1 MQYNVKRSDKLAK
14 LQSIEQD
21 SKTKEV
27 LDNAEN
33 MQNVNI
39 ANITQDIQD
48 NIQQEAQK
56 DNQMSQQS
64 PQSNNPN
71 KESSTKK
78 GDKKNFSF
86 YMSEGKLKAIDE
98 FLKDFGRNGES
109 RNSFVEE
116 ATEYYLLK
124 RKSELKKELEEKLKK
139 I

>member
-1 MQYNVKRSDKLAK
+1 MQYNVKRNDKLAK

-27 LDNAEN
+27 LDNA
-33 MQNVNI
+33 
-39 ANITQDIQD
+39 ANITQ
-48 NIQQEAQK
+48 NMQQEAQK
-56 DNQMSQQS
+56 DNQMSQESHQS
-64 PQSNNPN
+64 SNTN

-86 YMSEGKLKAIDE
+86 YMSEGKLKAVDE
-98 FLKDFGRNGES
+98 FLKEFGRNGES

-124 RKSELKKELEEKLKK
+124 RKSEIKKELEEKLKK

>member
-1 MQYNVKRSDKLAK
+1 MQYNVKRNDKLAK

-21 SKTKEV
+21 SKTKKV
-27 LDNAEN
+27 LDNA
-33 MQNVNI
+33 
-39 ANITQDIQD
+39 ANITQ
-48 NIQQEAQK
+48 NMQQEAQK
-56 DNQMSQQS
+56 DNQMSQESHQS
-64 PQSNNPN
+64 SNTN

-86 YMSEGKLKAIDE
+86 YMSEGKLKAVDE
-98 FLKDFGRNGES
+98 FLKEFGRNGES

-124 RKSELKKELEEKLKK
+124 RKSEIKKELEEKLKK

>member
-1 MQYNVKRSDKLAK
+1 MQYNVKRGDKLAK
-14 LQSIEQD
+14 IQSIEQND
-21 SKTKEV
+21 KTKEV

-33 MQNVNI
+33 MQNVNNSI
-39 ANITQDIQD
+39 AQKTQA
-48 NIQQEAQK
+48 NTQQEEQK
-56 DNQMSQQS
+56 ENQMSQQS

-71 KESSTKK
+71 KETNTKK

-86 YMSEGKLKAIDE
+86 YISEGKLKAVDE
-98 FLKDFGRNGES
+98 FLKEFGRNGES

-124 RKSELKKELEEKLKK
+124 RKSEIKKELEEKLKK